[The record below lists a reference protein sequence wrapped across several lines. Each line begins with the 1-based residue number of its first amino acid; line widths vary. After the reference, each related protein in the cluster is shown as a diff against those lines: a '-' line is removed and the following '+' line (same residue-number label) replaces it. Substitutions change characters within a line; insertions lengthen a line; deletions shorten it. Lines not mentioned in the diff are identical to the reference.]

1 MAENELAVETGCAA
15 IWEVEL
21 GSGAY
26 RLFTTGRRDP
36 NGMGWAHDTGAQWT
50 VVHEHDAH
58 GSDLVPEC
66 LPSVRDSA
74 FCG

>member
-36 NGMGWAHDTGAQWT
+36 NGMGWAHDTAAQ
-50 VVHEHDAH
+50 
-58 GSDLVPEC
+58 
-66 LPSVRDSA
+66 
-74 FCG
+74 